1 MPTTKI
7 LTVFVLL
14 TVFNPSKVCYIGI
27 RPGMKILEINDVEL
41 NEEWGIC
48 EYINSGFGLRET
60 IHIELADSSGGVKSY
75 TLEKQNFASND

>member
-1 MPTTKI
+1 MPTIKI

-48 EYINSGFGLRET
+48 EYINSGFRLRET
-60 IHIELADSSGGVKSY
+60 IHIVVADSPGGVKSY